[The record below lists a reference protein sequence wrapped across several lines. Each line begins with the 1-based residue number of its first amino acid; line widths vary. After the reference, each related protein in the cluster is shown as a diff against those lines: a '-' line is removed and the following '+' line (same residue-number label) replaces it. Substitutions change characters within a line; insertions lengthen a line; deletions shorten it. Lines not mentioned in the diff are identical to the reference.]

1 MKLTTELTQ
10 TVNRLPLTDEK
21 IYRELLRIRLVEERI
36 AREYPTDK
44 IKSPIHLSIGQES
57 VSVGVCQAL
66 LENDV
71 VFGTYRSHA
80 LYLAKG
86 GDINAMIAEL
96 FGKVTGCGRGKSGS
110 MHLADIDSGVMGTSA
125 IVGTN
130 IPNAV
135 GYAQALKYQK
145 SNSIVVCFFG
155 EGATE
160 EGVFFE
166 SLNYAA
172 LHSVPILFICEN
184 NKYAI
189 HANQKTRQ
197 SNLDLINK
205 VQAFSIPARTIKNND
220 VYSVHDATAK
230 SVGKIRNGHG
240 PEFLECMTYR
250 WYEHVGPRKDFE
262 LGYRSRNEVEPWI
275 QKDPVT
281 QMAKKIGS
289 NVADK
294 IARDIEFEID
304 EAFNFAE
311 LSPFPDSTELMLHLY
326 K

>member
-1 MKLTTELTQ
+1 MELTTEMNQQSL
-10 TVNRLPLTDEK
+10 LEEK
-21 IYRELLRIRLVEERI
+21 FYRELLRIRLVEERI
-36 AREYPTDK
+36 AQEYSTDK

-86 GDINAMIAEL
+86 GDIKAMIAEL

-110 MHLADIDSGVMGTSA
+110 MHLVDVNSGVMGTSA
-125 IVGTN
+125 VVGTT

-145 SNSIVVCFFG
+145 SSSIVVCFLG
-155 EGATE
+155 DGATE

-189 HANQKTRQ
+189 HTSQETRQ
-197 SNLDLINK
+197 SSLDLIGK

-220 VYSVHDATAK
+220 VYSIYYAATE
-230 SVGKIRNGHG
+230 SVEKIRSGHG

-250 WYEHVGPRKDFE
+250 WCEHVGPREDFE
-262 LGYRSRNEVEPWI
+262 LGYRSKNEVEPWI

-281 QMAKKIGS
+281 RMAEMIDSNLVNKIL
-289 NVADK
+289 
-294 IARDIEFEID
+294 RDIELEID

-311 LSPFPDSTELMLHLY
+311 LSPFPDPTELMTHLY

>member
-1 MKLTTELTQ
+1 MELTTEINQQSL
-10 TVNRLPLTDEK
+10 LEEK
-21 IYRELLRIRLVEERI
+21 FYRELLRIRLVEERI
-36 AREYPTDK
+36 VREYPTDK
-44 IKSPIHLSIGQES
+44 IKSPIHLSIGQEP

-110 MHLADIDSGVMGTSA
+110 MHLVDVDSGVMGTSA
-125 IVGTN
+125 VVGTT

-135 GYAQALKYQK
+135 GYAQALRYQK

-155 EGATE
+155 DGATE

-172 LHSVPILFICEN
+172 LNSVPILFICEN

-189 HANQKTRQ
+189 HTGQEIRQ
-197 SNLDLINK
+197 SSLDLIGK

-220 VYSVHDATAK
+220 VYSIYYAATE
-230 SVGKIRNGHG
+230 SVEKIRSGHS

-250 WYEHVGPRKDFE
+250 WLEHVGPREDFE
-262 LGYRSRNEVEPWI
+262 LDYRSKSELEPWI
-275 QKDPVT
+275 QQDSVT
-281 QMAKKIGS
+281 QLAEKIDS
-289 NVADK
+289 NSVNK
-294 IARDIEFEID
+294 IVRDIELEID

-311 LSPFPDSTELMLHLY
+311 RSPFPDSTELMSHLY

>member
-1 MKLTTELTQ
+1 MELTTDINQQSLLE
-10 TVNRLPLTDEK
+10 EK
-21 IYRELLRIRLVEERI
+21 FYRELLRIRLVEERI
-36 AREYPTDK
+36 VREYTTDK
-44 IKSPIHLSIGQES
+44 IKSPIHLSIGQEP

-86 GDINAMIAEL
+86 GVINAMIAEL

-110 MHLADIDSGVMGTSA
+110 MHLVDVDSGVMGTSA
-125 IVGTN
+125 VVGTT

-135 GYAQALKYQK
+135 GYAQALRYQK

-155 EGATE
+155 DGATE

-172 LHSVPILFICEN
+172 LNSVPILFICEN

-189 HANQKTRQ
+189 HTGQEIRQ
-197 SNLDLINK
+197 SSLDLIGK

-220 VYSVHDATAK
+220 VYSIYYAATE
-230 SVGKIRNGHG
+230 SVEKIRSGHG

-250 WYEHVGPRKDFE
+250 WLEHVGPREDFE
-262 LGYRSRNEVEPWI
+262 LDYRSKSELEPWI
-275 QKDPVT
+275 QQDSVT
-281 QMAKKIGS
+281 ELAEKIDS
-289 NVADK
+289 NSVNK
-294 IARDIEFEID
+294 IVRDIELEID

-311 LSPFPDSTELMLHLY
+311 RSPFPDSTELMSHLY